1 MSNRIN
7 ILINAIII
15 MMNITFLSFVYY
27 IYIIIIIIIYKR
39 KNKETII
46 FYDIVA

>member
-1 MSNRIN
+1 M
-7 ILINAIII
+7 INAIII

-27 IYIIIIIIIYKR
+27 IYITMIIKKIYKR

-46 FYDIVA
+46 FTI